1 MWETWKK
8 KIKRQEIWRGK
19 KSDWQLCGNWKMQM
33 TWSWFQLSDAPMLEL
48 ITAVGRRKRDE
59 DSANEILKT
68 LERNSIPDTKVL
80 EGQVERWR
88 MWEFPGE
95 GSWQEFL
102 PPGLMSLGWQ
112 GLTSGGHPTSCSRKM
127 WPQGQRWESER
138 PWLDPQRGKRI
149 VLEPQRQ
156 SSSGCISNALSIQKG
171 LQEGLLKS
179 KPKPW
184 KRNCTK
190 EKGSGHW
197 AEETRTFQPSRS
209 RRKFVVRNGCPWELL
224 FWELQKMAR

>member
-1 MWETWKK
+1 MCKCLYFSLFVVTLFQLRSGNSARKRTQVCPRFSRFTLFSLIGKGKKKLDQMWETWKK

-19 KSDWQLCGNWKMQM
+19 KSAWQLCGNWKMQM

-171 LQEGLLKS
+171 LQ
-179 KPKPW
+179 
-184 KRNCTK
+184 
-190 EKGSGHW
+190 
-197 AEETRTFQPSRS
+197 
-209 RRKFVVRNGCPWELL
+209 
-224 FWELQKMAR
+224 